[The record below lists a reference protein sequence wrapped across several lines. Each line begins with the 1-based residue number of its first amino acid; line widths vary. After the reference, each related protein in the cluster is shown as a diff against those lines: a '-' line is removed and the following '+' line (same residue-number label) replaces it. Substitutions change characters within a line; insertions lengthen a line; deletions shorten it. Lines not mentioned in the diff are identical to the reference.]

1 MLRWSMI
8 FDTRTGMDYLNQLRG
23 LGAILAIPTGADGKT
38 YKIVRNLHPPAKLL
52 DEDISKIN
60 RIFWV
65 DDRPES
71 VRSLMSAL
79 GYRQVPSHFVAF
91 MPLEL
96 EQELFELEKT
106 FAGRSEDQID
116 STTFRVVRSTKG
128 GYKPT
133 VSAQKGR

>member
-1 MLRWSMI
+1 M
-8 FDTRTGMDYLNQLRG
+8 
-23 LGAILAIPTGADGKT
+23 
-38 YKIVRNLHPPAKLL
+38 RNLHPPAKLL

-71 VRSLMSAL
+71 VRSLMGAL
-79 GYRQVPSHFVAF
+79 NYHQVPTHFVAF

-96 EQELFELEKT
+96 EQELFELEKK

-116 STTFRVVRSTKG
+116 STTFRVVRSG
-128 GYKPT
+128 NRYKPV
-133 VSAQKGR
+133 VSARKGWRPAQNEVGWHALRYSEGRAELRLRDARPSEYLRACHPA